1 LHVDPVASLPW
12 FARHRAAN
20 DLARTSYHDL
30 ASWRDAAGSALQASA
45 QASPYDTAEWLERT
59 VRLSRRAD
67 RPLVLSADDQ
77 AWLPLT
83 RDGVGQAR
91 ALASWYTLAFRPI
104 FALPSFKRVRT
115 MVALASAARREG
127 LGRIVLSPVPEWDGS
142 ARLLADGFRRAGWI
156 VRVEEA
162 TGNWVHRVSGDGWD
176 EYFAS
181 RPGTLRSTIRRKSK
195 RNDLSVTRHR
205 TLDPALWADYVAV
218 FAGSWKGEE
227 GSLPFLRDWMGA
239 AARQDR
245 LRLGFAHHG
254 NRPVAA
260 QFWTI
265 DGDTATIHKLA
276 YREDARAL
284 SPGTVLGAAM
294 FRAAIEEDRVALIDY
309 GTGDDGYKRE
319 WMSERRPLMRVTLS
333 DPRAPVGA
341 LLLAR
346 DAAARLVARRL
357 SSAGADVTG

>member
-1 LHVDPVASLPW
+1 MHVNPIASLSW

-20 DLARTSYHDL
+20 DLAHTSYHDL
-30 ASWRDAAGSALQASA
+30 AGWRDAGGSALQSPS

-59 VRLSRRAD
+59 VRLSGRAD
-67 RPLVLSADDQ
+67 RPLVLSAGNE
-77 AWLPLT
+77 AWLPLV
-83 RDGVGQAR
+83 REGLGQAR
-91 ALASWYTLAFRPI
+91 ALASWYTLAYRPI
-104 FALPSFKRVRT
+104 FASPSSRRVST

-142 ARLLADGFRRAGWI
+142 ARLLAEGFRRAGWI
-156 VRVEEA
+156 AGVEEA
-162 TGNWVHRVSGDGWD
+162 TGNWVHRVSGGGWD
-176 EYFAS
+176 AYLAS

-195 RNDLSVTRHR
+195 RDDLVVTRHR
-205 TLDPALWADYVAV
+205 TLDATLWADYVAV
-218 FAGSWKGEE
+218 FADSWKGEE
-227 GSLPFLRDWMGA
+227 GSLPFLRDWMEA
-239 AARQDR
+239 AANQGR
-245 LRLGFAHHG
+245 LRLGFAHYG
-254 NRPVAA
+254 DRPVAA

-309 GTGDDGYKRE
+309 GTGDDGYKRD
-319 WMSERRPLMRVTLS
+319 WMSERRRLMRVTLS

-346 DAAARLVARRL
+346 DAAARLVASRR
-357 SSAGADVTG
+357 GR